1 VSGKYNL
8 TVRKRFGGKGE
19 VYLFIVEIVIIN
31 SWVAENNVEDG
42 NLV

>member
-1 VSGKYNL
+1 MSSKYNL
-8 TVRKRFGGKGE
+8 IGRKRFGGKGE

-31 SWVAENNVEDG
+31 SWFAENNVEDG